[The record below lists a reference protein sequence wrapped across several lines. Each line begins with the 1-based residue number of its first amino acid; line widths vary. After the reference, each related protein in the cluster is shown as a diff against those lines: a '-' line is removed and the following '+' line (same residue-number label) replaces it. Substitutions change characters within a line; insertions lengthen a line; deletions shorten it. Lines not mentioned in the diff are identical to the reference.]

1 MAKGNWNPPSDTM
14 RCDVSPIACQR
25 VNVNVRDEASH
36 RMSPPGAGAGGDYYE
51 FRVST
56 LRVVYICEAIK
67 PTRLDCALIALIRH
81 NYRRYALAMLT
92 PRTCYNCIMQFRF
105 P

>member
-36 RMSPPGAGAGGDYYE
+36 RMSPPGGRGRGRGGLLRIPSEYIKSCIHMRSNKAD
-51 FRVST
+51 ST
-56 LRVVYICEAIK
+56 GLCIN
-67 PTRLDCALIALIRH
+67 CA
-81 NYRRYALAMLT
+81 YQT
-92 PRTCYNCIMQFRF
+92 
-105 P
+105 